1 MQTIYKT
8 ASLGISE
15 LSVKADC
22 GKQETSRELVALKAQ
37 RTELDIKITKLEA
50 ALRKA
55 GIESL
60 KGEVIPVKWKVGDVV
75 KCMCADTDFELGRLY
90 KIANISK
97 DHIMLQTSPKKYRW
111 TSVNTFKLI
120 GGSHGTHSR

>member
-15 LSVKADC
+15 LSGKARYT
-22 GKQETSRELVALKAQ
+22 QEHRELTAMRAQ
-37 RTELDIKITKLEA
+37 RAELDVKINKLEA

-55 GIESL
+55 GLESL
-60 KGEVIPVKWKVGDVV
+60 KRKVIPDKWKVGDVV
-75 KCMCADTDFELGRLY
+75 KCMCGDADFELGKLY

-97 DHIMLQTSPKKYRW
+97 DHIMLQTSPKKYKW
-111 TSVNTFKLI
+111 TSVNKFKFI
-120 GGSHGTHSR
+120 GGNHGTHPR

>member
-15 LSVKADC
+15 LSEKVRYT
-22 GKQETSRELVALKAQ
+22 QEHRKLATMKAQ
-37 RTELDIKITKLEA
+37 RAELDVKINKLEA

-55 GIESL
+55 GLESL
-60 KGEVIPVKWKVGDVV
+60 KEVPVKWKVGDVV
-75 KCMCADTDFELGRLY
+75 KCMCGDTDFALGRLY

-97 DHIMLQTSPKKYRW
+97 DHIMLQTSPKKYKW
-111 TSVNTFKLI
+111 TSVNNFKLI
-120 GGSHGTHSR
+120 GGNHGTHSR

>member
-15 LSVKADC
+15 LS
-22 GKQETSRELVALKAQ
+22 GKVRYTQEHRELTAMKAQ
-37 RTELDIKITKLEA
+37 RAELDVKINKLEA

-55 GIESL
+55 GLESL
-60 KGEVIPVKWKVGDVV
+60 KRKVIPVKWKVGDVV
-75 KCMCADTDFELGRLY
+75 KCMCGDTDFALGRLY

-111 TSVNTFKLI
+111 TSVNNFKLI
-120 GGSHGTHSR
+120 GR

>member
-1 MQTIYKT
+1 MRTIYKT

-15 LSVKADC
+15 LSGKAWYT
-22 GKQETSRELVALKAQ
+22 QEHRELTAMKAQ
-37 RTELDIKITKLEA
+37 RAELDLKINKLET

-55 GIESL
+55 GLESL
-60 KGEVIPVKWKVGDVV
+60 KEVPVKWKVGDVV
-75 KCMCADTDFELGRLY
+75 KCMCGDADFDLGRLY

-111 TSVNTFKLI
+111 TSVNNFKLI
-120 GGSHGTHSR
+120 GDNYGTHSR

>member
-97 DHIMLQTSPKKYRW
+97 DHIMLQTSPKKHRW
-111 TSVNTFKLI
+111 TSVNNFKLW
-120 GGSHGTHSR
+120 R

>member
-1 MQTIYKT
+1 MRTIYKT

-15 LSVKADC
+15 LSGKARYT
-22 GKQETSRELVALKAQ
+22 QEHRELTAMKAQ
-37 RTELDIKITKLEA
+37 RAELDLKINKLEA

-55 GIESL
+55 GLESL
-60 KGEVIPVKWKVGDVV
+60 KEVPVKWKVGDVV
-75 KCMCADTDFELGRLY
+75 KCMCGDADFDLGRLY

-111 TSVNTFKLI
+111 TSVNNFKLI
-120 GGSHGTHSR
+120 GDNHGIHPR